1 MNFARTIP
9 SGHISSQK
17 YVDSQTGTSD
27 IPFALQSFRCQI
39 IKPKQETGGQSQFC
53 SSIQF
58 PVKALTCNVP
68 GQRKYLVTA
77 KSIYCKRITQ
87 TAYELKL
94 S

>member
-39 IKPKQETGGQSQFC
+39 IKPKQETGGQSQLC

-68 GQRKYLVTA
+68 G
-77 KSIYCKRITQ
+77 
-87 TAYELKL
+87 
-94 S
+94 